1 MHREDVVSVQEQ
13 PVSKIEETNKV
24 KELRLSIG
32 GNVPKAEREKKIIDR
47 GEFNEARKKGLV
59 DWDRNGEILE
69 VHVGDFYEMGNREL
83 EEQVNNAIAESQ
95 LENPQYKLPQRN
107 EKYSR
112 ERSTKAIEREAPGM
126 RKEIHKGELI
136 AVMGAQKGE

>member
-83 EEQVNNAIAESQ
+83 EEKKVNNCI
-95 LENPQYKLPQRN
+95 
-107 EKYSR
+107 
-112 ERSTKAIEREAPGM
+112 
-126 RKEIHKGELI
+126 
-136 AVMGAQKGE
+136 